1 MAAPDQSTLHK
12 EVHPRRNLRRQDLER
27 EPCAQRAEPNLR
39 PKPCRDDKN
48 LRHSPMDLNPAG
60 ASFSDIGRETSSTG
74 VLAPHSN
81 ARCLRKYG

>member
-1 MAAPDQSTLHK
+1 
-12 EVHPRRNLRRQDLER
+12 
-27 EPCAQRAEPNLR
+27 
-39 PKPCRDDKN
+39 
-48 LRHSPMDLNPAG
+48 MDLNPAG